1 MGAIDIIRGR
11 DENGRTSKS
20 FVPPPVYEDDSG
32 AQEETGK
39 EISAVPAGEESLEW
53 HDEKEVQSHPDQ
65 INSNADIGLQKAE
78 AAALV
83 YTKKVVLGIYGWIW
97 LCYFMLAFH
106 QTMLSNLS
114 QYVLGTFQAAPQ
126 VTTAY
131 ITAAIVGGVLKLPLG
146 KTLNLWGRAEG
157 LFISVVIYVLGMII
171 LAACNGPNS
180 FAAGYTLYWVGYY
193 FIYLIL
199 EIFIADTTGLRNRAW
214 AFAFST
220 TPFICTAFTAPLAV
234 TSFIETSGWRWAFG
248 AFAII
253 QPCVFV
259 PLCLIFKF
267 YEKKAQKLGVF
278 KREPSGRTTL
288 QSIIHYIHEFDV
300 IGAFIIMAAFILF
313 LLPFSLTSYGLA
325 EYSSAKFIAMVVI
338 GLCLF
343 PVFAIW
349 ERYFAR
355 KHFIRW
361 EIFKNRSIAGAC
373 LLSLVLFFNFDL
385 WDTYFQ
391 AFLLVVYDLG
401 YTKAGYMLQT
411 YNVGSCFWSV
421 VMGLYIYK
429 TKHFKWAC
437 LCFGL
442 PLMMLGSG
450 LLIHFRGSDQS
461 IGYIIMCQIFI
472 AFAGGT
478 LVIGNDMAAMAGGDR
493 EGIPL
498 ALSLISLFNNVGSSI
513 GYAVCAA
520 IYNNTYLGA
529 LRSRLPADEQ
539 ANADAIF
546 QGSFATQL
554 TYPVG
559 SPVREAAAYAW
570 GYSQRMNCIAS
581 TCILILGI
589 PAILLWKNFNVDKKQ
604 VKGTVI

>member
-20 FVPPPVYEDDSG
+20 FVPPPIYEDDAG
-32 AQEETGK
+32 AQKETGK

-53 HDEKEVQSHPDQ
+53 HDEKEVQAHPDQ

-157 LFISVVIYVLGMII
+157 LFISVVIYVIGMII

-253 QPCVFV
+253 QPCVFI

-338 GLCLF
+338 GFCLF

-554 TYPVG
+554 KYPVG

>member
-1 MGAIDIIRGR
+1 MGVIDTIRGR

-20 FVPPPVYEDDSG
+20 FLPTPVYEDNTTK
-32 AQEETGK
+32 QEQPAND
-39 EISAVPAGEESLEW
+39 ISHLPGEESLEW
-53 HDEKEVQSHPDQ
+53 HDEKEVQAHPDQ
-65 INSNADIGLQKAE
+65 INANADYGLQKAE

-83 YTKKVVLGIYGWIW
+83 YTKKVVFGIYGWIW
-97 LCYFMLAFH
+97 VCYFMLAFH

-114 QYVLGTFQAAPQ
+114 QYVLGSFNAGPQ

-131 ITAAIVGGVLKLPLG
+131 ITSAIVGGVLKLPLG

-157 LFISVVIYVLGMII
+157 LFVSVVIYLIGMVI

-234 TSFIETSGWRWAFG
+234 TSFIETSGWRWGFG
-248 AFAII
+248 VFAIV
-253 QPCVFV
+253 QPFVFV
-259 PLCLIFKF
+259 PLCAVFKF
-267 YEKKAQKLGVF
+267 YEKKAQRLGVF
-278 KREPSGRTTL
+278 KREPSGRTTW

-300 IGAFIIMAAFILF
+300 IGACIIMAAFILF

-325 EYSSAKFIAMVVI
+325 GYSSAKFIAMIVVGI
-338 GLCLF
+338 CLF
-343 PVFAIW
+343 PAFGVW
-349 ERYFAR
+349 EKYFAR

-401 YTKAGYMLQT
+401 YTKAGYLMQT

-421 VMGLYIYK
+421 IMGLYIYK

-450 LLIHFRGSDQS
+450 LMIYFRGADQD

-478 LVIGNDMAAMAGGDR
+478 MVIGNDMAAMAGGDR

-520 IYNNTYLGA
+520 IYNNTFLGA
-529 LRSRLPADEQ
+529 LRSRLPADQQ
-539 ANADAIF
+539 ANAEDIYKGTF
-546 QGSFATQL
+546 VTQL
-554 TYPVG
+554 KYPVG
-559 SPVREAAAYAW
+559 SPVRDAAAYAW

-581 TCILILGI
+581 TCILVLGI
-589 PAILLWKNFNVDKKQ
+589 PAILMWKNFNVDKKQ